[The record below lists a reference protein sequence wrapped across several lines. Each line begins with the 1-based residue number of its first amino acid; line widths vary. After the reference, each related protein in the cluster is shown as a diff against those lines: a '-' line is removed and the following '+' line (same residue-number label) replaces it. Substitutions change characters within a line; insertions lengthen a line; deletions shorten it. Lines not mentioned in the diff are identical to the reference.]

1 MICWNCKAADYV
13 KYDVSDEPLVP
24 RCPLCG
30 EREQD
35 DPAKKSVAR
44 KAPVKRTKE

>member
-1 MICWNCKAADYV
+1 MTCWNCKVGEYV
-13 KYDVSDEPLVP
+13 TYEISDEPLVP

-35 DPAKKSVAR
+35 DPAKKTAPR
-44 KAPVKRTKE
+44 RAPVKRSKE